1 MRNININFKLDKNTI
16 LSKIN
21 YFITNNLEKII
32 NEKNINIDKL
42 IIKTGLTKNEI
53 NNILNNNIN
62 SIKISH
68 IVLLSYFLDINP
80 DELFNV
86 KIFNTENKKEYTNG
100 FIDGL
105 YYAIRIIKNLDN
117 ELNIT
122 KLLKIYD
129 NISFSLDKK

>member
-32 NEKNINIDKL
+32 NEKNINIDNL

-53 NNILNNNIN
+53 NNILNNNIS

>member
-117 ELNIT
+117 DLNIT